1 MYDVNWKHLKTCS
14 WQTVGLCIPGIQHSG
29 DVTSAPYPDG
39 GRETC
44 LVNFTNLLEG
54 FPSARYI
61 VFIVHSYTLQKWDAL
76 DDASVFVANPRA
88 RGSGPGGMAVI
99 SAARLTGEAA
109 ASIAGYLDLAPVP
122 STVAKA
128 AEGEERSKPIFGIK
142 VNPEVDGSDSWDKER
157 HEKTHDRRIH
167 FVFTDQEVR
176 GGTNTAFGSANIVGK
191 TLNEMKTSRA
201 QSGAQTLADASAFQ
215 AALVCDEV
223 CIVAAH
229 LPGVS
234 DVDHGVRR
242 EAAVQRLSR
251 RSSEG
256 RFSFYERIASA
267 LEESMPAVPVAGREG
282 VTNYPVEELSP
293 SAESTG
299 GSVVFWGG
307 DLDDWLEITHQQR
320 FYKGSKRGKTV
331 GGSRLILVNV
341 HSAEKGWANDEDDV
355 ARVNG
360 ATAFEELCQ
369 AVHDQSGEGTM
380 GVEE

>member
-14 WQTVGLCIPGIQHSG
+14 WQTIGLSIPGVKHSG

-54 FPSARYI
+54 FPSARYL
-61 VFIVHSYTLQKWDAL
+61 VFIVHSFTFQKWDAL

-109 ASIAGYLDLAPVP
+109 ASIAGYLDLAPEP

-128 AEGEERSKPIFGIK
+128 AEGEEGSKPVFGIK
-142 VNPEVDGSDSWDKER
+142 VNPEVDGSDNWDHKS
-157 HEKTHDRRIH
+157 HEKTSKRRIH

-176 GGTNTAFGSANIVGK
+176 GGTNTAFGSTNIVGK
-191 TLNEMKTSRA
+191 TLNEMKNSRA
-201 QSGAQTLADASAFQ
+201 HSGAQTLADAAAFQ

-223 CIVAAH
+223 CIVSVH
-229 LPGVS
+229 LPGVGGA
-234 DVDHGVRR
+234 DDDVRR

-251 RSSEG
+251 RAGEG
-256 RFSFYERIASA
+256 RFYFYERIASA

-293 SAESTG
+293 SGESTDD
-299 GSVVFWGG
+299 SVVFWGG
-307 DLDDWLEITHQQR
+307 DLDDWLEITRKQR
-320 FYKGSKRGKTV
+320 FCKGSKLT
-331 GGSRLILVNV
+331 LVNV
-341 HSAEKGWANDEDDV
+341 HSAEKGWAKDEDGV

-369 AVHDQSGEGTM
+369 AVHDQGGEGSM
-380 GVEE
+380 DVN